1 MYAHVQTAQW
11 DDSSNAKIL
20 SNKRIKR
27 DGHPDP
33 SGAGPRNQIGWA
45 TDSPH
50 FRAKQCNL
58 TINSGLPSGNLT

>member
-1 MYAHVQTAQW
+1 MHMYKPHSGMIPPMPK
-11 DDSSNAKIL
+11 SSPTNA
-20 SNKRIKR
+20 SNG